1 MNKTSNT
8 PAMSPEDTAKLIK
21 LAEEQA
27 QNVFK
32 KVPLLGPV
40 AWLLMQQP
48 TTRHLFL
55 ADLEWR
61 VMPALVLDQ
70 AKLYL
75 REQTPLAFVSWGRL
89 SETAAKHYQQPP
101 YHLAPSDWKSG
112 EQIWIVDL
120 VAPFG
125 NAQEILK
132 DVRENLFPAHA
143 IHQLAPATD
152 TKLSILRWPAAR
164 PNQQ

>member
-1 MNKTSNT
+1 MSKTSNT
-8 PAMSPEDTAKLIK
+8 PAMNPEDMARLIK

-27 QNVFK
+27 QHVFK
-32 KVPLLGPV
+32 KIPLLGPV
-40 AWLLMQQP
+40 TWLLMQQSA
-48 TTRHLFL
+48 TRHLFL

-70 AKLYL
+70 AKLYM
-75 REQTPLAFVSWGRL
+75 RDQAPLAYVSWAKL
-89 SETAAKHYQQPP
+89 SEAAARRYRQPP

-112 EQIWIVDL
+112 DQVWIIDL

-132 DVRENLFPAHA
+132 DIRENLFPNDKLY
-143 IHQLAPATD
+143 QLAPGQGTEA
-152 TKLSILRWPAAR
+152 SAIEWPAVRAKS
-164 PNQQ
+164 

>member
-1 MNKTSNT
+1 MTKTGNTSTMN
-8 PAMSPEDTAKLIK
+8 PEDAAKLVK

-48 TTRHLFL
+48 ATRHLFL

-75 REQTPLAFVSWGRL
+75 REQTPLAFVAWAKL
-89 SETAAKHYQQPP
+89 SEAAANRYRQPP

-112 EQIWIVDL
+112 NQIWIIDL

-125 NAQEILK
+125 NAQAILR
-132 DVRENLFPAHA
+132 DVRENLFPTDA
-143 IHQLAPATD
+143 IHQLAPQPTD
-152 TKLSILRWPAAR
+152 EAQIVEWPAVR
-164 PNQQ
+164 SSR

>member
-1 MNKTSNT
+1 MTKTGNT
-8 PAMSPEDTAKLIK
+8 STMRPEDAAKLIK

-40 AWLLMQQP
+40 TWLLMQQP
-48 TTRHLFL
+48 ATRHLFL

-61 VMPALVLDQ
+61 VMPALVLEQ
-70 AKLYL
+70 AKLYM
-75 REQTPLAFVSWGRL
+75 REQTPLAFITWAKL
-89 SETAAKHYQQPP
+89 SEPAAKRYQQPP

-112 EQIWIVDL
+112 EQIWVVDL

-132 DVRENLFPAHA
+132 DARENLFPANK
-143 IHQLAPATD
+143 IYQLAPTQDAEV
-152 TKLSILRWPAAR
+152 SVIEWPAVR
-164 PNQQ
+164 SK